1 MNALS
6 ARTYHLAPAAAITVA
21 LLYLASGATAYA
33 VDFPTHPV
41 TLVVGYTAGGAIDQ
55 SARLVGNELAKR
67 WGQPVIIDNKP
78 GANGIIAAAAVA
90 AAKPDGYTILV
101 TATSHNLN
109 KFVNKNLRYDVEKSF
124 TPVAMTVEV
133 PNILVVNAAS
143 PYQTLG
149 QLLTALRAK
158 QKPFSYSSQGIGG
171 VPHLAGELFKLR
183 TGTDILHVP
192 YKGAAQ
198 GMTDLMG
205 GVVDMSFPSPGSAM
219 AYITQ
224 GKLRALAV
232 ASNERLAQLKDV
244 PTFAE
249 AGVPDYTISTWHGML
264 APAGTPADIVAKIN
278 ADINEIIQT
287 PAVKNALQS
296 QGSIAAVPLTPA
308 QFGVKLASEL
318 KSYEI
323 IASKVDLSGN

>member
-1 MNALS
+1 MTFIPAHMRHLPLTSAIALALFAHCS
-6 ARTYHLAPAAAITVA
+6 ASFAA
-21 LLYLASGATAYA
+21 
-33 VDFPTHPV
+33 DFPTRPV
-41 TLVVGYTAGGAIDQ
+41 TLMVGYTAGGAIDQ

-78 GANGIIAAAAVA
+78 GANGVIAASAVA

-124 TPVAMTVEV
+124 TPVAITVEV
-133 PNILVVNAAS
+133 PNILVVNASS
-143 PYQTLG
+143 PYQNLG
-149 QLLTALRAK
+149 QLLTALRAN

-219 AYITQ
+219 AYVTQ

-232 ASNERLAQLKDV
+232 ASNQRLAQLKDV

-278 ADINEIIQT
+278 ADVNEIIQT
-287 PAVKNALQS
+287 PAIKNALQA
-296 QGSIAAVPLTPA
+296 QGSIAAIPLTPA
-308 QFGVKLASEL
+308 QFGAKLASEL
-318 KSYEI
+318 KSYEV
-323 IASKVDLSGN
+323 IASKVDLTGN